1 MNFQGVPILKNYD
14 VIWKVHFSVG
24 VERISHKKWL
34 NLEFLGVKLFTKIKN
49 YSVNCH
55 PGGHVMIVVI
65 PACILQNSSCF
76 PRDVKIFMFFFHT

>member
-14 VIWKVHFSVG
+14 VIRKVHFSVG

-55 PGGHVMIVVI
+55 SGGHVMIMWLFLPASCKTQVV
-65 PACILQNSSCF
+65 F
-76 PRDVKIFMFFFHT
+76 PEM